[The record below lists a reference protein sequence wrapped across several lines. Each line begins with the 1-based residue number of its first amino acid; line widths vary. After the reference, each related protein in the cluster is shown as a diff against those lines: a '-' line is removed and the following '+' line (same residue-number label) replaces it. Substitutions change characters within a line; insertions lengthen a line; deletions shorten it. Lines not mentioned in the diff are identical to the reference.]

1 LLNWSFP
8 PPSNPKSI
16 QKSLIVVLLENPTL
30 LTGREKRHS
39 HKLQGRQF
47 KKSYI
52 SIIGICYAKMSNES
66 SSSNIGSGAI
76 IELSEKNFENIL
88 SDNKFVL
95 VDFWATWC
103 GPCQFMLPIFD
114 KLFKKYGDKVKFG
127 RLNVDDNQSI
137 AMRFDVYAIPTFVIF
152 VDGQPLDRAV
162 GAVGENGLEN
172 LLQKNQ

>member
-1 LLNWSFP
+1 
-8 PPSNPKSI
+8 
-16 QKSLIVVLLENPTL
+16 
-30 LTGREKRHS
+30 
-39 HKLQGRQF
+39 
-47 KKSYI
+47 
-52 SIIGICYAKMSNES
+52 MSNES

-137 AMRFDVYAIPTFVIF
+137 GMRFDVYAIPTFVIF